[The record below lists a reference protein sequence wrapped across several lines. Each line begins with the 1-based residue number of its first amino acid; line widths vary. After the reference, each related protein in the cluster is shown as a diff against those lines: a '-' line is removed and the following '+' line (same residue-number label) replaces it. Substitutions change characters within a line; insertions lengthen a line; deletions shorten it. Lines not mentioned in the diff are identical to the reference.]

1 MKVRL
6 GIFLLV
12 IFVVLLCS
20 CEKNNITFEENN
32 DKEILE
38 TLRQEIM
45 SYVIPKVIYIAPKN
59 KDKLASKYR
68 EYLLKV
74 LQSIFTEDRI
84 RDLIVT
90 IKLDNINLEYFDEEI
105 PIDSNAYRIIV
116 SVNIDG
122 KYEFKYDEKHRFI
135 ILPDGSRKREY
146 IPISDNELIKTEAII
161 QDIIGYANII
171 VTNIPFD
178 RAGQFIAEDNA
189 YFKQQKTKTVI
200 LFLLGCFVIIC
211 FVLGII
217 FSIKYYIR
225 KRSGNMSDIIFK

>member
-6 GIFLLV
+6 GFLLLI
-12 IFVVLLCS
+12 IFVMLFCS
-20 CEKNNITFEENN
+20 CKKNNKTFEENN

-38 TLRQEIM
+38 ALRQEMM
-45 SYVIPKVIYIAPKN
+45 SYVIPVEKEVYFLEKTPKKVNYIAPKN

-84 RDLIVT
+84 SDLIVT
-90 IKLDNINLEYFDEEI
+90 IKLDNINLENFDEEI

-122 KYEFKYDEKHRFI
+122 KYEFKYDEKNRFI
-135 ILPDGSRKREY
+135 ILPDGSRERKY

-161 QDIIGYANII
+161 QDIIGNANII
-171 VTNIPFD
+171 VTNIRFD
-178 RAGQFIAEDNA
+178 RTGQFIAEDTA
-189 YFKQQKTKTVI
+189 YFKQ
-200 LFLLGCFVIIC
+200 
-211 FVLGII
+211 
-217 FSIKYYIR
+217 
-225 KRSGNMSDIIFK
+225 